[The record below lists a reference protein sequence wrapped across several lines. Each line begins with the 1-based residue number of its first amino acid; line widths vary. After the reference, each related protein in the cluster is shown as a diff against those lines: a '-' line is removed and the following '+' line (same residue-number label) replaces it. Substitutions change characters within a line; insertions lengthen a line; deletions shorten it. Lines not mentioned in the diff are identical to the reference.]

1 MDKVII
7 DGVDVSECS
16 YAITPKRQCPNKPM
30 PYAKETSCISCKEH
44 NTKLNFCKN
53 NPDCYYKQLK
63 RLERQYEDVLKL
75 AKENADSNEYCL
87 QELEQENETLERTN
101 NELRKRFSEDTT
113 KLSAE
118 LQQYKDMAK
127 KGLEEFK
134 DVGGCWG
141 CGIQESLNQAWAD
154 CKNYRQALQDIRK
167 YCEEQNL
174 KADYTACEIID
185 KINEVIGAE

>member
-1 MDKVII
+1 MDKEIII
-7 DGVDVSECS
+7 DGVDISECS

-30 PYAKETSCISCKEH
+30 PYAKETSCIGCKEH

-87 QELEQENETLERTN
+87 QELEQENEKLKE
-101 NELRKRFSEDTT
+101 EIT
-113 KLSAE
+113 KLSDPRYQISKVNE
-118 LQQYKDMAK
+118 GYYNRMNTYK
-127 KGLEEFK
+127 
-134 DVGGCWG
+134 
-141 CGIQESLNQAWAD
+141 
-154 CKNYRQALQDIRK
+154 QALQEIREICK
-167 YCEEQNL
+167 NSHTSASEDYYRT
-174 KADYTACEIID
+174 ADKIQA